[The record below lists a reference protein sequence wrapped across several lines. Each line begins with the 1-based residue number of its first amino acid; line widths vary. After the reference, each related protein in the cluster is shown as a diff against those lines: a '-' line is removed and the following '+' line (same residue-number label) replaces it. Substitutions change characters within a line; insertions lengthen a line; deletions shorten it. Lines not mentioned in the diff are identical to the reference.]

1 MQYNEHYMTD
11 TQEKVERFFQKGS
24 KREFASGELIL
35 FPGMDGV
42 VPINYLKQ
50 GRVIQYDINEEGDR
64 SIVNIFKPHAFFP
77 LQVAVNDATI
87 GYFFEAD
94 TATEVYQ
101 VDPTKVRDF
110 LLQEPDVMYDVLSR
124 ICRGLDGLLGR
135 TTQLLNG
142 NAKNRVLYELSILSQ
157 RFGKATGDGIEVS
170 ITAGRL
176 AEMTGLTRETVSRS
190 LQTLRQAG
198 LVRLRRGTVTV
209 LGPKF
214 LS

>member
-1 MQYNEHYMTD
+1 MTD
-11 TQEKVERFFQKGS
+11 TQEKVERFFQRGV

-35 FPGMDGV
+35 FPGIDGV

-50 GRVIQYDINEEGDR
+50 GRVIQYDINEEGNR
-64 SIVNIFKPHAFFP
+64 SIVNIFKPYAFFP
-77 LQVAVNDATI
+77 LQVAVNDAVV

-101 VDPTKVRDF
+101 VDPTKVHDF

-142 NAKNRVLYELSILSQ
+142 NAKSRVLYELSILSQ
-157 RFGKATGDGIEVS
+157 RFGKATTDGIEIS

-190 LQTLRQAG
+190 LKILRQAG
-198 LVRLRRGTVTV
+198 LVRLRRGTITV
-209 LGPKF
+209 LEPMF